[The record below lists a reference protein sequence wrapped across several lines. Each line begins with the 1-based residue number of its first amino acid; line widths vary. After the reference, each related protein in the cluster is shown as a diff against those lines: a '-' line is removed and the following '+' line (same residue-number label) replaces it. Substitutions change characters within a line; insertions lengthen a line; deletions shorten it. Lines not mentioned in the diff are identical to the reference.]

1 VPNVFGDTSGL
12 LAAFVATEAEHPKAA
27 ALLRQWSADG
37 TRLVTTNYVLTELV
51 ALYVSR
57 IRTPRAQ
64 QILTIERLKASDWV
78 EIVHVTPE
86 LDAAAWEL
94 FLARPDK
101 EWSLVDCSSFVLM
114 QQRGIVSA
122 LTSDHHFIQAGFQ
135 ILL

>member
-1 VPNVFGDTSGL
+1 MPNVFGDTSGL